1 MLKYL
6 YMKNVNAPKKEK
18 LWDKLG
24 PGFVT
29 GAADDDP
36 SGIATYT
43 QVGAQFGL
51 AQLWTTLMH
60 LPLMIAIQEMV
71 GRIGMVAGEGL
82 VSLLR
87 KHYARP
93 LVWLVVFLVFIANTI
108 NIGSDLGAMADATRL
123 LIPSVPF
130 SLFLIGYTVLIL
142 VLEIFLSYKTYA
154 SVLKW
159 LALSLLGYLL
169 TAFIV
174 TTDWKQ
180 VLLAAVSPT
189 FSFERDFVIGIVALL
204 GTTIS
209 PYLFIWQANEEIEE
223 EIAAGR
229 TTIKQRRGASKQ
241 EISTMR
247 RDTALGMGFSQ
258 TITFFII
265 VTATNTFFV
274 HGLHDIQTTA
284 QAAEALEPL
293 AGRFASYI
301 FALGIVGTGMLA
313 VPVLSASAS
322 YALSE
327 ALKWHSG
334 LYKKLKQ
341 AHGFY
346 GAITIATLIGLLIN
360 FSGLNPI
367 KALYWAAVFNGI
379 ITPPLVLIILMVAN
393 NKKIMGKW
401 ANGRWSNIFGGLTLL
416 ATSAAVILMFTL

>member
-1 MLKYL
+1 
-6 YMKNVNAPKKEK
+6 MKNDEK
-18 LWDKLG
+18 DAKGKIWDKLG
-24 PGFVT
+24 PGFIT
-29 GAADDDP
+29 GASDDDP

-87 KHYARP
+87 KHYGRP

-123 LIPSVPF
+123 LIPAVPF

-142 VLEIFLSYKTYA
+142 ILEIFLSYKTYA

-174 TTDWKQ
+174 TTDWRQ

-229 TTIKQRRGASKQ
+229 TTIRQRKGASKQ

-247 RDTALGMGFSQ
+247 RDTAVGMGFSQ

-293 AGRFASYI
+293 AGSFASYI

-401 ANGRWSNIFGGLTLL
+401 ANGRWSNVFGGLTFL
-416 ATSAAVILMFTL
+416 ATSAAVILMFML

>member
-1 MLKYL
+1 
-6 YMKNVNAPKKEK
+6 MKNDSAPKKERV
-18 LWDKLG
+18 WDKLG

-29 GAADDDP
+29 GASDDDP

-51 AQLWTTLMH
+51 AQLWTTFVN

-71 GRIGMVAGEGL
+71 GRIGMVTGEGL
-82 VSLLR
+82 VSILR
-87 KHYARP
+87 KNYAKP
-93 LVWLVVFLVFIANTI
+93 IVWMVVALVFIANTI
-108 NIGSDLGAMADATRL
+108 NIGSDLGAMADSTRL
-123 LIPSVPF
+123 LVPSIPF
-130 SLFLIGYTVLIL
+130 NLLLIAYTVLIL
-142 VLEIFLSYKTYA
+142 ILEIFLSYRTYA

-159 LALSLLGYLL
+159 FAVSLLGYML

-174 TTDWKQ
+174 TTDWHAI
-180 VLLAAVSPT
+180 LAAAFIPT
-189 FSFERDFVIGIVALL
+189 FRLDRDFVTGFVALL

-223 EIAAGR
+223 EIDAGR
-229 TTIKQRRGASKQ
+229 TTIKQRRGAATR
-241 EISTMR
+241 EIKKMR
-247 RDTALGMGFSQ
+247 RDTAVGMTFSQ
-258 TITFFII
+258 SITFFIL
-265 VTATNTFFV
+265 VTAAETFFV

-284 QAAEALEPL
+284 QAAEALRPL

-301 FALGIVGTGMLA
+301 FAFGIVGTGMLA

-327 ALKWHSG
+327 ALRWNSG

-360 FSGLNPI
+360 FVGINPV
-367 KALYWAAVFNGI
+367 KALYWTAVLNGI

-401 ANGRWSNIFGGLTLL
+401 ANGRWSNFFGGLALL
-416 ATSAAVILMFTL
+416 ATTGAVVLFFTL

>member
-1 MLKYL
+1 
-6 YMKNVNAPKKEK
+6 MKNDEK
-18 LWDKLG
+18 DAKGKIWDKLG
-24 PGFVT
+24 PGFIT
-29 GAADDDP
+29 GASDDDP

-87 KHYARP
+87 KHYGRP

-180 VLLAAVSPT
+180 VLLAAISPT

-229 TTIKQRRGASKQ
+229 TTIRQRRGASKQ

-247 RDTALGMGFSQ
+247 RDTAVGMGFSQ

-293 AGRFASYI
+293 AGSFASYI

-401 ANGRWSNIFGGLTLL
+401 ANGRWSNVFGGLTFL
-416 ATSAAVILMFTL
+416 ATSAAVILMFML